1 MDELHGRIHSCV
13 RCCDEVSLMKKV
25 ENKLGAKG
33 FSKEYWDV
41 NYADPEEMDNIVN
54 AKEHAA
60 YLKAIMGLEYVDI
73 SSVIDLGFGLGFL
86 FEEVLKTFIPY
97 RAHGIEPSKHPFDVV
112 SKRKISPAE
121 STKLVLENTDLVSWA
136 KKENK
141 REKAFDLGL
150 CTSVFQYLSDEEI
163 EFVMPVLAQRIRYLY
178 FSVPTNLELKRQV
191 SELEFKDEYA
201 IHRTREKYLKLI
213 RPHFTFISSRLLE
226 SKVHFDEES
235 THFTDLLFRF

>member
-1 MDELHGRIHSCV
+1 
-13 RCCDEVSLMKKV
+13 MKKN
-25 ENKLGAKG
+25 EEKLGAGG
-33 FSKEYWDV
+33 FSKKYWDV

-54 AKEHAA
+54 AKEHAQ

-73 SSVIDLGFGLGFL
+73 SSIIDLGFGLGFL
-86 FEEVLKTFIPY
+86 FEEVLRTFMPY
-97 RAHGIEPSKHPFDVV
+97 RAHGIEPSDYPFEIVT
-112 SKRKISPAE
+112 KRNISPAE
-121 STKLVLENTDLVSWA
+121 STKLVLENSDIVTWA
-136 KKENK
+136 KNNNK
-141 REKAFDLGL
+141 RQKTFDLGL

-163 EFVMPVLAQRIRYLY
+163 EFVLPILAQRIRYLY

-191 SELEFKDEYA
+191 SDLEFKDEYA
-201 IHRTREKYLKLI
+201 IHRTREKYLKMI

>member
-1 MDELHGRIHSCV
+1 
-13 RCCDEVSLMKKV
+13 MKKTLKSDLKSGTD
-25 ENKLGAKG
+25 KLGAKG
-33 FSKEYWDV
+33 FSKEYWDI

-54 AKEHAA
+54 AKEHAE
-60 YLKAIMGLEYVDI
+60 YMKAIFGLECVDI
-73 SSVIDLGFGLGFL
+73 SSVIDLGFGLGIL
-86 FEEVLKTFIPY
+86 FKEVLKTFVPY
-97 RAHGIEPSKHPFDVV
+97 RAHGIEPSRHAFDIVT
-112 SKRKISPAE
+112 KKKISPAE
-121 STKLVLENTDLVSWA
+121 STKVVLENTDLLSWA

-141 REKAFDLGL
+141 REKTFDLGL

-163 EFVMPVLAQRIRYLY
+163 ELIMPVLAQRIRYLY

-191 SELEFKDEYA
+191 SDLEFKDEYA

-226 SKVHFDEES
+226 SKVHFDEET